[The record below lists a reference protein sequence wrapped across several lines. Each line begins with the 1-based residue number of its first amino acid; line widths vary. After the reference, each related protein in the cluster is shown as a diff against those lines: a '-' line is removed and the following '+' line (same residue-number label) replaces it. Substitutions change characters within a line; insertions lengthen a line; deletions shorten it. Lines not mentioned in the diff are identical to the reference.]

1 MSLQSRIDK
10 LETNVAVIGSD
21 GCRLCRGEVYL
32 PDAVNTEE
40 RVYFHGPCKGC
51 GRVWTETF
59 GIVYARDAAR
69 FSRGGG
75 EQ

>member
-1 MSLQSRIDK
+1 MNLQNRIDK
-10 LETNVAVIGSD
+10 LEANVAVRGGD

-32 PDAVNTEE
+32 PDAVNTEA
-40 RVYFHGPCKGC
+40 RVYFHGPCKEC

-59 GIVYARDAAR
+59 KIVYAGEAAR
-69 FSRGGG
+69 G